1 MAAAPVPWARSPEA
15 LDEVLMSVNP
25 AEAGLP
31 GSGPIARAFRRVER
45 AADRV
50 FGEHDNPLRQLGGL
64 GFYLFWLISVT
75 GIYLYVF
82 YETSVDGAHA
92 SVERMTHEQWWAGG
106 VMRSLHR
113 YASDAFVAVIGL
125 HLLRELAYGRF
136 RGFRWYSW
144 ISGVPTLW
152 LAIASGVVGYWLV
165 WDSVAQFVAI
175 ATAEW
180 FGVLPGFGPD
190 LVRNFIEAQAVSD
203 RLFSLLIFLHI
214 GLPLVLLLVMWAHLQ
229 RLTRP
234 RTNTSR
240 AVAAWTLAALT
251 AASFVAPALS
261 EPPADLQRV
270 AAVVPIDWFYLAPL
284 PAIYATSPE
293 AVWIMSIAATLLLA
307 ALPWLSRQPR
317 PAPAIVDPAHC
328 NGCTRCFADC
338 PYAAI
343 AMAPHPDGRGQIA
356 VVDEDRCAAC
366 GICSGA
372 CPSAMPFRS
381 GERLVSGID
390 LPWLTVGDLRDRL
403 DAAIA
408 GAAPSAGAPIV
419 VFACQRGAGLDAE
432 APAGVIGLGMPC
444 AGFLPPSFVDY
455 SLRSGARGVVVAA
468 CPGDDCEYRFGERW
482 TVERLAG
489 SREPRLR
496 ASADARR
503 LLVLHAARE
512 DRAALNAGIDEF
524 RAKLERLEPANAKET
539 AND

>member
-1 MAAAPVPWARSPEA
+1 MAAAPGPPAESPET
-15 LDEVLMSVNP
+15 LDEVLLPLNP
-25 AEAGLP
+25 VEAGLP
-31 GSGPIARAFRRVER
+31 GSGPIARAFRRIER
-45 AADRV
+45 GADRV

-64 GFYLFWLISVT
+64 GFYLFWLIALT

-92 SVERMTHEQWWAGG
+92 SVERLTHEQWWAGG

-144 ISGVPTLW
+144 VSGVPTLW

-180 FGVLPGFGPD
+180 FGVLPGFGPE
-190 LVRNFIEAQAVSD
+190 LVRNFIEPEAVSD

-214 GLPLVLLLVMWAHLQ
+214 GLPLALLLVMWAHLQ

-234 RTNTSR
+234 RSNASR
-240 AVAAWTLAALT
+240 AVAAWTLASLT
-251 AASFVAPALS
+251 AVSFVAPALS
-261 EPPADLQRV
+261 GLPADLQRV

-284 PAIYATSPE
+284 PAIYAMSPE
-293 AVWIMSIAATLLLA
+293 FVWIMSVGVTLLLA
-307 ALPWLSRQPR
+307 ALPLFSRQPR
-317 PAPAIVDPAHC
+317 PAAVRVDPAHC

-343 AMAPHPDGRGQIA
+343 AMAPHPGGRGQIA

-381 GERLVSGID
+381 GERLASGID

-408 GAAPSAGAPIV
+408 AGAPSGGAPIV
-419 VFACQRGAGLDAE
+419 VFACQRGAGLGSE

-455 SLRSGARGVVVAA
+455 SLRSGALGVVVAA
-468 CPGDDCEYRFGERW
+468 CPGDDCEFRFGERW
-482 TVERLAG
+482 TAERLSGA
-489 SREPRLR
+489 REPRLR

-503 LLVLHAARE
+503 LLMLHAARE
-512 DRAALNAGIDEF
+512 DRAGLIAGIDEF
-524 RAKLERLEPANAKET
+524 RAKLEQLERANARET
-539 AND
+539 ADD